1 MSEAIKIFEIM
12 ERLQDKH
19 TGESP
24 KGEVMSPFQ
33 HFIIS
38 ISTRFLLLLKVVFVK
53 GNNSLFKL
61 IKMQ

>member
-24 KGEVMSPFQ
+24 KGEVMSSFQ
-33 HFIIS
+33 HFKIS
-38 ISTRFLLLLKVVFVK
+38 ISTRFLLLLKVVFVN
-53 GNNSLFKL
+53 GNNS
-61 IKMQ
+61 